1 MLKAISDRIIVSL
14 SESAKSSI
22 IIPDEKMYCH
32 EGIVCSV
39 GPAVTIVKPG
49 DRIVFHVFDEL
60 PLPQDKLAVIRE
72 KSLLGIYTD

>member
-22 IIPDEKMYCH
+22 IIPDEKTYCQ

-39 GPAVTIVKPG
+39 GPLVKAVKPG
-49 DRIVFHVFDEL
+49 DHVVFHIFDEL
-60 PLPQDKLAVIRE
+60 PLPRDTLAVIRE

>member
-14 SESAKSSI
+14 CESAQSSLI
-22 IIPDEKMYCH
+22 ITDDKAYCH
-32 EGIVCSV
+32 EGIVRSV
-39 GPAVTIVKPG
+39 GPLVNSVKIG